1 MLIQVK
7 TPSNDAINE
16 SPTLKPFAGTDKVPI
31 PGPAMLDSTVVA
43 DTVALSLVWANK
55 PYANGNGVNVDC
67 FILYV
72 VPESSTA
79 YSAEIVYVIIIF
91 DPLACKM

>member
-1 MLIQVK
+1 MV
-7 TPSNDAINE
+7 S
-16 SPTLKPFAGTDKVPI
+16 
-31 PGPAMLDSTVVA
+31 
-43 DTVALSLVWANK
+43 DTVALSPVWANK

-79 YSAEIVYVIIIF
+79 YSAVEVVAVNSGNPDIGKFGIF
-91 DPLACKM
+91 FYFINSL